1 MTEGPRRILHTGSRD
16 FGSSANVARKT
27 EEKEGGS
34 EDTLAERKGN
44 LKPKNSRQ
52 GIQKVQEDDCSHLPK
67 SHTLFSARTGGRAVW
82 WG

>member
-1 MTEGPRRILHTGSRD
+1 M
-16 FGSSANVARKT
+16 ARKT

-34 EDTLAERKGN
+34 EDGSREERKFEAEDY
-44 LKPKNSRQ
+44 KARST
-52 GIQKVQEDDCSHLPK
+52 KVQGDDLSHLPK